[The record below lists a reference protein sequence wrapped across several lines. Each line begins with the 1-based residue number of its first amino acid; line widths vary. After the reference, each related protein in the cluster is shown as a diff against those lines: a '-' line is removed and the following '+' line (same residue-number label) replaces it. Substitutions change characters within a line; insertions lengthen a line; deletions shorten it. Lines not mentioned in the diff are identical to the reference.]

1 MTNSKRFIH
10 LLLSLQLVLQVSTIF
25 CQTKDTIHFEINH
38 ELGKVKVSSLN
49 EDNTDEAI
57 EIYMSLINAYADQEE
72 YDMAVMY
79 QERLIRVN
87 DSLNNIEKGKVLSEF
102 QAQLEAVE
110 QDKEIAIV
118 NAKNVSQQRKLEQQ
132 KLQQYIYYSGG
143 LSALIFVIG
152 LLSRLKYVRRKRAE
166 LIVKNT
172 NIAIEKR
179 RAEDSEKVK
188 EQFLGR
194 MSHEI
199 RSPMNAI
206 MGMTNILRKNKHYKH
221 QDRYLEAIWKSSESL
236 LVILNDIIDLSK
248 LESGKLTI
256 EKVPFKPMD
265 ELMKL
270 RELLKFKADQK
281 GIELNCTLDKSIPET
296 LTGDPVRLNQVLV
309 NLVGNAIKFTD
320 EGEVEVSIKLKKVYD
335 SYIIIE
341 SSIKDTGI
349 GIPKD
354 QIEEIFES
362 FIQADSDTAKKYA
375 GTGLGLTI
383 SKELVQL
390 QGGQINVHSEPGI
403 GSTFSFEIP
412 FFLGKEIDDKKSS
425 SRIESS
431 LKGLRVLLVE
441 DNEFNIM
448 VAKDELND
456 IIKDVLIDQAMNGK
470 QALDLVIDNNYD
482 LILMDIEMDEM
493 NGYEAARAIRKLD
506 GIKKYTPIIA
516 ITASALK
523 SDIQKCLDAGMNDH
537 VAKPFTP
544 DELKTKI
551 ENLFSKQHLS

>member
-1 MTNSKRFIH
+1 MTNSKRFIY
-10 LLLSLQLVLQVSTIF
+10 LALSFQLVLQVSIIF
-25 CQTKDTIHFEINH
+25 CQTSDTIQFEINQ
-38 ELGKVKVSSLN
+38 ELGEVKVVSLN

-57 EIYMSLINAYADQEE
+57 EIYMSVVDAYADQEE
-72 YDMAVMY
+72 YDMAIMY
-79 QERLIRVN
+79 QEELIRVN

-143 LSALIFVIG
+143 FSALIFVIG
-152 LLSRLKYVRRKRAE
+152 LLSRLRYVRRKKAE

-188 EQFLGR
+188 EQFLAR

-221 QDRYLEAIWKSSESL
+221 QDRYLEAIWKSSENL

-248 LESGKLTI
+248 LESGRLTI
-256 EKVPFKPMD
+256 EKVSFRPMD

-281 GIELNCTLDKSIPET
+281 GIELICTLDKSIPET

-320 EGEVEVSIKLKKVYD
+320 KGEVQVSINLKKTYD

-349 GIPKD
+349 GIPKE
-354 QIEEIFES
+354 QIDEIFES

-390 QGGQINVHSEPGI
+390 QGGQINVQSEPGI
-403 GSTFSFEIP
+403 GSKFSFEIP
-412 FFLGKEIDDKKSS
+412 FFLGKEIEDKKSKGG
-425 SRIESS
+425 IKAS
-431 LKGLRVLLVE
+431 LKGLHVLLVE

-456 IIKDVLIDQAMNGK
+456 IIKDVLIDQAKNGR
-470 QALDLVIDNNYD
+470 QALDLLTDNDYD

-551 ENLFSKQHLS
+551 ENLFSKQRIS